1 MDISY
6 LGLGLSALLLV
17 FPLLIF
23 FHLKLNLTRQLF
35 YSYGR
40 MIVQLALI
48 GLILQFIF
56 GQMNLWITILWI
68 LIMLANA
75 IFTLRGRLKFH
86 RKILLPIIAMS
97 LVFTSLVIMPW
108 VLILVVSPDPWF
120 DPKYAIPIYGM
131 ILGNSMNSCALA
143 LERFESGLTD
153 NWRAY
158 YTRLSLGASLWEAIL
173 PPFKRAMQAAL
184 MPQLLTIAS
193 IGLVSLPGMMTG
205 QILGGSSPLVA
216 IKYQMMIMFS
226 IFSGV
231 TLTDYVAIRL
241 YLKRRFDSYFLPLED
256 TSAPN
261 L

>member
-6 LGLGLSALLLV
+6 LSLGLSALLLV
-17 FPLLIF
+17 IPLLIF
-23 FHLKLNLTRQLF
+23 FHLKLKLTRQLF

-40 MIVQLALI
+40 MIIQLALI

-56 GQMNLWITILWI
+56 GQMNLWITLLWI

-86 RKILLPIIAMS
+86 QKILLPIIAMS
-97 LVFTSLVIMPW
+97 LAFTSLVIMPW

-173 PPFKRAMQAAL
+173 SPFKRAMQAAL

-241 YLKRRFDSYFLPLED
+241 YLKRRFDRYFLPLED
-256 TSAPN
+256 ASAPN